1 MEQLRVPPM
10 SEGLDSRGNQVF
22 LANEAASDRYVI
34 GKFYRG
40 GAVYSL
46 EV

>member
-1 MEQLRVPPM
+1 MPPM

-22 LANEAASDRYVI
+22 LANEAASDLYVI